1 MSALPCRP
9 EDFDY
14 ALPPERIA
22 QTAVEP
28 RDSARLLVVH
38 RQSGALEHRIFRDL
52 PDYLTSND
60 ALVLNQTRVIPA
72 RLRARKVRSGGAVEI
87 LLAQKLTDEQWLA
100 LLGGK
105 RLTVGTRLRV
115 EGAPDLEAEVC
126 EVREGAQRVIRF
138 SAPVEPHLQQIGE
151 LPLPPYI
158 HQKLSDPERYQTV
171 YSRVEGS
178 AAAPTAGLHFT
189 PELLLRI
196 REMGVALV
204 YCTLH
209 VGLGTF
215 LPLREDQI
223 ATRRL
228 HAEYAE
234 LSPEAARQLNEVKL
248 RGGRIFA
255 VGTTTVRTLET
266 AALYAL
272 GVTPERL
279 TQAGYEDAEQC
290 AWRPLSAFSAQTEL
304 FIMPGFKF
312 RAVDAMITNF
322 HLPKSS
328 LLMLVSAF
336 AERELILRAYQV
348 AIQEQYRFYSLGD
361 AMLIV

>member
-1 MSALPCRP
+1 MSLPPCRP

-28 RDSARLLVVH
+28 RDSARLLVVR
-38 RQSGALEHRIFRDL
+38 RQDGTFEQRTFRDL
-52 PDYLTSND
+52 PDYLAPDD

-72 RLRARKVRSGGAVEI
+72 RLRARKVPSGGAVEI
-87 LLAQKLTDEQWLA
+87 LLAQKLADGQWLA

-105 RLTVGTRLRV
+105 RLKVGTRLRV
-115 EGAPDLEAEVC
+115 EGADLEAHIC
-126 EVREGAQRVIRF
+126 EAREGAERVLEF
-138 SAPVEPHLQQIGE
+138 SAPIEPHLAHIGE

-158 HQKLSDPERYQTV
+158 HHTLSDPERYQTV

-178 AAAPTAGLHFT
+178 VAAPTAGLHFT

-196 REMGVALV
+196 RAMGVALV

-215 LPLREDQI
+215 LPLRADQI
-223 ATRRL
+223 AARRL

-234 LSPEAARQLNEVKL
+234 LSPEAAKQLNAVKL
-248 RGGRIFA
+248 RGGRVVA

-272 GVTPERL
+272 GTPPEQL
-279 TQAGYEDAEQC
+279 PLAGYQEAERC
-290 AWRPLSAFSAQTEL
+290 AWRPLSAFSAPTEL

-312 RAVDAMITNF
+312 RAVDALVTNF

-336 AERELILRAYQV
+336 AQRELILRAYQF
-348 AIQEQYRFYSLGD
+348 AIEAGYRFYSLGD
-361 AMLIV
+361 AMLIL

>member
-1 MSALPCRP
+1 MSLPPCRP

-14 ALPPERIA
+14 VLPPERIA
-22 QTAVEP
+22 QTPAEP

-38 RQSGALEHRIFRDL
+38 RQRGTFEHRTFRDL
-52 PDYLTSND
+52 PDYLTPKD

-72 RLRARKVRSGGAVEI
+72 RLRARKVPSGGAVEI
-87 LLAQKLTDEQWLA
+87 LLAQKLADQQWLA

-105 RLTVGTRLRV
+105 RLSVGTRLRL
-115 EGAPDLEAEVC
+115 EGAPELEAQIC
-126 EVREGAQRVIRF
+126 QVRQGAQRVIQF
-138 SAPVEPHLQQIGE
+138 SAPIEPHLPQIGE

-171 YSRVEGS
+171 YSHVEGS
-178 AAAPTAGLHFT
+178 VAAPTAGLHFT
-189 PELLLRI
+189 PELLLCI
-196 REMGVALV
+196 RAMGVPLI

-215 LPLREDQI
+215 LPLSEEQI
-223 ATRRL
+223 AARRL

-234 LSPEAARQLNEVKL
+234 LSAEAAKQLNQVKL
-248 RGGRIFA
+248 RGGRVVA

-272 GVTPERL
+272 GTPPEHL
-279 TQAGYEDAEQC
+279 ALAGYTEAEHC
-290 AWRPLSAFSAQTEL
+290 AWRPISAFSAQTDL
-304 FIMPGFKF
+304 FIMPTFKF
-312 RAVDAMITNF
+312 RAVDALVTNF

-336 AERELILRAYQV
+336 AGRELILRAYQAAV
-348 AIQEQYRFYSLGD
+348 EAGYRFYSLGD